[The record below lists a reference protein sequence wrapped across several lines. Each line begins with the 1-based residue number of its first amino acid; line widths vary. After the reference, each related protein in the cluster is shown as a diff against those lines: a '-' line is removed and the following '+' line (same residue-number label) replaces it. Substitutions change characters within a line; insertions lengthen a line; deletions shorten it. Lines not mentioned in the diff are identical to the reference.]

1 MLIDADLQDPP
12 EPIGLL
18 IEPLDEGED
27 VAFGKCTSREVETW
41 FTRTTASAF
50 YRLLTHLTNVSI
62 PRDTGDFR
70 LMSRRVVDAL
80 LAMPE
85 RQRFVRGMVS
95 WMGGR
100 QFGRIEM
107 TGRTAPAEYAQ
118 TKSSILQCC
127 HGTVVGSI

>member
-1 MLIDADLQDPP
+1 MTDLQDPP
-12 EPIGLL
+12 ELIELL
-18 IEPLDEGED
+18 VEPLDEGAD
-27 VAFGKCTSREVETW
+27 VVFGKCTSREAETW

-50 YRLLTHLTNVSI
+50 YRLLTHLTKVAI

-80 LAMPE
+80 AMPE
-85 RQRFVRGMVS
+85 RQRSIRGMVS
-95 WMGGR
+95 WIGGR
-100 QFGRIEM
+100 RFGRIEM